1 MPSMNK
7 FLDHLYELSIL
18 SRNGLN
24 VMQEFLRVCE
34 RNSELED
41 QVICK
46 LASYFK
52 SLSASDCYDL
62 SSRLFQNFKQQKEA
76 ESSNQ
81 IQNQYTFAP
90 VAQQTLSYK
99 DSKKN
104 LENLQNIENK
114 SSTQQLF
121 STNLNNRLDFSQ
133 KKYDWKWKL
142 SMNDKLKSLCNI
154 INKKY
159 YKLGFQQIKQHY
171 NSCNNKA
178 FRQLSP
184 QALKMS
190 NHIKQQLNT
199 FFEQKEVQKNI
210 LKNNNI
216 QKLLDQ
222 KQLQRNESNED
233 LKNQYLSQRQLQ
245 STLRQTNSPEAIK
258 KQRSSLSISNNL
270 SSLQNNIQQ
279 ITNSVNSPQKHINNQ
294 NINQYNSIK
303 NLKESLNRQLCES
316 NQHLKLNA
324 SDVRLNYL
332 NLKESFKLIH
342 EQLEADL
349 ITNQEAVQ
357 LIDSIKQKHFGEF
370 CTFKP
375 NINKE
380 NQYYEK
386 IKNRDITNPFER
398 LYKDGVEHKANKSQI
413 LSHIKS
419 CLELKD
425 CTFHPNLQKSNSK
438 PRNVRFAGTL
448 SKFTQPLNDFEQE
461 NEF

>member
-1 MPSMNK
+1 MSSIHR

-76 ESSNQ
+76 ENSNIVQ
-81 IQNQYTFAP
+81 SQYTLAP
-90 VAQQTLSYK
+90 VVQQTFLYK

-114 SSTQQLF
+114 NSNQQQF
-121 STNLNNRLDFSQ
+121 STNLNNRLDFNQ

-142 SMNDKLKSLCNI
+142 QVNDKLKSFCNI
-154 INKKY
+154 INKKLY
-159 YKLGFQQIKQHY
+159 QQGFFQIKQHQ
-171 NSCNNKA
+171 NTCKNA
-178 FRQLSP
+178 IRQLSP
-184 QALKMS
+184 QTLKMS
-190 NHIKQQLNT
+190 THIKQQLNT

-216 QKLLDQ
+216 QKQLDQ
-222 KQLQRNESNED
+222 KQLQRNESSED

-245 STLRQTNSPEAIK
+245 NTLRQTSSPEALK
-258 KQRSSLSISNNL
+258 KQRSNLSISNNL
-270 SSLQNNIQQ
+270 SCLQNNMKQ
-279 ITNSVNSPQKHINNQ
+279 IANSVNSPQKLINIQ
-294 NINQYNSIK
+294 SINQYSSIK
-303 NLKESLNRQLCES
+303 NLKESLNKQLDES
-316 NQHLKLNA
+316 NQQLKLNA

-357 LIDSIKQKHFGEF
+357 LINSIKQKHYGEF

-413 LSHIKS
+413 LKRIKS

-438 PRNVRFAGTL
+438 PRNIRFAGTL
-448 SKFTQPLNDFEQE
+448 SKFTQSPNDFEQE
-461 NEF
+461 NEL

>member
-1 MPSMNK
+1 MTTMHR
-7 FLDHLYELSIL
+7 FLDNLYELSIL

-34 RNSELED
+34 RNSDLED

-62 SSRLFQNFKQQKEA
+62 SSRLFQNFKQQQEA
-76 ESSNQ
+76 QSSNDVY
-81 IQNQYTFAP
+81 NQQTFAP
-90 VAQQTLSYK
+90 FNQQKFSCK
-99 DSKKN
+99 NSKKQ
-104 LENLQNIENK
+104 LENLQNSENK
-114 SSTQQLF
+114 NNTQQLL
-121 STNLNNRLDFSQ
+121 SPNLNNRLDFSI

-142 SMNDKLKSLCNI
+142 Q
-154 INKKY
+154 
-159 YKLGFQQIKQHY
+159 LGFEQIKQHQ
-171 NSCNNKA
+171 NSSNKSI
-178 FRQLSP
+178 RQLSP

-222 KQLQRNESNED
+222 KQLKRNESSED

-245 STLRQTNSPEAIK
+245 NTLRQTSSPEPLK
-258 KQRSSLSISNNL
+258 KQRSSLSISHNL
-270 SSLQNNIQQ
+270 GSLQNNIQQ
-279 ITNSVNSPQKHINNQ
+279 INSQVNSPQNLVNNQ
-294 NINQYNSIK
+294 SINQYNSIK
-303 NLKESLNRQLCES
+303 NLKESLNKQLNES
-316 NQHLKLNA
+316 NQHLKLNT

-357 LIDSIKQKHFGEF
+357 LIDSIKQKHYAEF

-375 NINKE
+375 TINKE

-386 IKNRDITNPFER
+386 IKNRDISNPFER

-438 PRNVRFAGTL
+438 PRIVRFAGTL
-448 SKFTQPLNDFEQE
+448 TKFSQSPNDFEQE
-461 NEF
+461 NEL